1 MLLLMAVALAG
12 CKSAT
17 LSSYVSPRVTGRVL
31 AMDSREPVAGVKVKR
46 VTPRPNRDMASPPRG
61 GQSMEQTPAV
71 WTGRDGR
78 FALDS
83 ERVLSVFRQPGWYSV
98 AVSFEHPNYLRFET
112 NYTTANVSSQ
122 SSGGE
127 PLVNAGDILLLPAS
141 K

>member
-1 MLLLMAVALAG
+1 LIAVALAG

-31 AMDSREPVAGVKVKR
+31 AMDTREPVADVKVKR
-46 VTPRPNRDMASPPRG
+46 VTPRKNRDVSSPARG
-61 GQSMEQTPAV
+61 SQSMEQTPTV

-78 FALDS
+78 FALES

-98 AVSFEHPNYLRFET
+98 AVCFEHPNYLRSET

-127 PLVNAGDILLLPAS
+127 PLVNAGDILLFPAS